1 MPTLVRL
8 KAFGDPGIP
17 VNAYNGL
24 LTFASSDAAAAY
36 GGEIDASRQVRM
48 QCNCG
53 DGRAFPVTLNTSG
66 MQTVTVTDE
75 FGTTDQLTIEVL
87 AAPPA
92 VAAPVTGSVVQWSH
106 GTTLDFYVS
115 NPTGADLTVIEST
128 TNCSVIGSGT
138 IDATVNQRLDQY
150 ASFSVPIPY
159 ADCYYHDQY
168 EMNITSLTVVDTLGH
183 VWTIGTPRYHRFAE
197 VPGNSSFETLN
208 DGDPFDSSNLVPG
221 QASASCG
228 KTWSTE
234 RQSWYC
240 RGSIGV
246 AVAPYGDARVA
257 ASSYFGQDGAVY
269 WPGGDAVF
277 LPAGQSTITVA
288 YDPWVCYFTPR
299 GTTVLRLDYVDP
311 ASGHRGWRQWGLGGP
326 YVSAPANL

>member
-1 MPTLVRL
+1 M
-8 KAFGDPGIP
+8 
-17 VNAYNGL
+17 
-24 LTFASSDAAAAY
+24 
-36 GGEIDASRQVRM
+36 
-48 QCNCG
+48 
-53 DGRAFPVTLNTSG
+53 
-66 MQTVTVTDE
+66 
-75 FGTTDQLTIEVL
+75 
-87 AAPPA
+87 
-92 VAAPVTGSVVQWSH
+92 
-106 GTTLDFYVS
+106 
-115 NPTGADLTVIEST
+115 
-128 TNCSVIGSGT
+128 
-138 IDATVNQRLDQY
+138 NQRLDQY

-326 YVSAPANL
+326 YVSAPANLCSTEEGDSKEDPTEHALPFGLDGFVSAVSGALPTIFNYAGDPVDLLTGGQTAEVTDFSLGGLAPSLALTRKYRSDIADMLFHGKPGAHARSAPVRKRLGVGL